1 MIMKDKRGLIP
12 GCILVLLW
20 AGLVVLSI
28 ITGRRTD
35 TVTLTYADVNPIEG
49 TIVGEMAL
57 AFKEK
62 TEELSGGTVIID
74 IQANGVLGSEDH
86 FWKFADSEL
95 A

>member
-1 MIMKDKRGLIP
+1 MKDKRGLIP

-35 TVTLTYADVNPIEG
+35 TDTLTYADVNPIEG